1 MFAIGDRAYCLS
13 AMGGHVSPR
22 ESHSVAGSE
31 DNTWVRPLLGVWFQN
46 ETCGGSSG
54 RPVKG
59 TNHMRRLSVFAAVIG
74 LLLVMAIPVS
84 AAKPLGGDMELDF
97 NLGFDIDGA
106 PCDDITWAGTV
117 ELEGTE
123 YGIAFIPTGGKD
135 VGKAHHF
142 IEDWVIYDTPF
153 VFEDDFVAGVLVN
166 CVPVDA
172 KVVLAGIDAGVSS
185 PNSKYRMNGTVG
197 EANAPFAEWLGRNV
211 HMSGIITWQEI
222 QVPEDPE
229 DPNSALI
236 TITVPA
242 TAPGHFR
249 IN

>member
-1 MFAIGDRAYCLS
+1 
-13 AMGGHVSPR
+13 
-22 ESHSVAGSE
+22 
-31 DNTWVRPLLGVWFQN
+31 
-46 ETCGGSSG
+46 
-54 RPVKG
+54 
-59 TNHMRRLSVFAAVIG
+59 MRRLFVFAAVIG
-74 LLLVMAIPVS
+74 LLLAMAVPAS

-97 NLGFDIDGA
+97 NLGFDFDGA

-117 ELEGTE
+117 ELDGTE
-123 YGIAFIPTGGKD
+123 YGIAFIPAGGKD

-153 VFEDDFVAGVLVN
+153 VFEDDFVDGVLVN
-166 CVPVDA
+166 CVPVDGE
-172 KVVLAGIDAGVSS
+172 VVLAGIDAGVSS

-197 EANAPFAEWLGRNV
+197 EANAPFAKWLGRNV